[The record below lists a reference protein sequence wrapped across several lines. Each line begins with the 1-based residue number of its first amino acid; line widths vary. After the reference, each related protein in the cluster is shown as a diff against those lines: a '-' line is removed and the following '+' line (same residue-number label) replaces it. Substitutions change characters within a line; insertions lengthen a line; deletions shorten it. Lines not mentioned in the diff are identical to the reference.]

1 MDAFFTSILTRPLH
15 GLSFTQI
22 YFFNLPCRP
31 LATVAIIE
39 RLSHLQNSPARIKSS
54 IRRTVPELPMLPD
67 PAPTTSSVLLVDD
80 DEELVDMLKSY
91 LEREGYSVGVA
102 ADGEAGVRE
111 ALSGRYAIA
120 VVDIMMPRM
129 NGIGTLMAIRA
140 HSNMPVIMLTAK
152 GDDTDR
158 IVGLEIGAD
167 DYIPKPCTPR
177 ELTARIRAI
186 LRRTNPAKDA
196 VGSPPAIHAGALT
209 MDPQRR
215 FVEWNGLPVELTSTE
230 FNVLEVLA
238 RNVGSPVSKKILSE
252 QGLGRPLERFD
263 RSIDVHVSSIRQ
275 KLGQLVDGRSPIVTV
290 YRLGYQL
297 IPE

>member
-1 MDAFFTSILTRPLH
+1 
-15 GLSFTQI
+15 
-22 YFFNLPCRP
+22 
-31 LATVAIIE
+31 
-39 RLSHLQNSPARIKSS
+39 
-54 IRRTVPELPMLPD
+54 MLPD
-67 PAPTTSSVLLVDD
+67 SAPTSSSVLLVDD
-80 DEELVDMLKSY
+80 DEELVDLLQNY
-91 LEREGYSVGVA
+91 LEREGFTVGRA
-102 ADGEAGVRE
+102 EDGEAGVRE

-120 VVDIMMPRM
+120 VVDIMMPRL
-129 NGIGTLMAIRA
+129 NGIEVLKAIRSR
-140 HSNMPVIMLTAK
+140 SNLPVIMLTAK

-186 LRRTNPAKDA
+186 LRRTIPAKDA
-196 VGSPPAIHAGALT
+196 VDSATAIHAGALM

-215 FVEWNGLPVELTSTE
+215 LVEWNGLPVELTSTE
-230 FNVLEVLA
+230 FNVLEVLS

-252 QGLGRPLERFD
+252 QGLGRALARFD

>member
-1 MDAFFTSILTRPLH
+1 
-15 GLSFTQI
+15 
-22 YFFNLPCRP
+22 
-31 LATVAIIE
+31 
-39 RLSHLQNSPARIKSS
+39 
-54 IRRTVPELPMLPD
+54 
-67 PAPTTSSVLLVDD
+67 
-80 DEELVDMLKSY
+80 MLKSY

-196 VGSPPAIHAGALT
+196 VGSPPRDSCGCTDDGSATAVRG
-209 MDPQRR
+209 
-215 FVEWNGLPVELTSTE
+215 VEWST
-230 FNVLEVLA
+230 
-238 RNVGSPVSKKILSE
+238 R
-252 QGLGRPLERFD
+252 
-263 RSIDVHVSSIRQ
+263 
-275 KLGQLVDGRSPIVTV
+275 
-290 YRLGYQL
+290 
-297 IPE
+297 

>member
-1 MDAFFTSILTRPLH
+1 
-15 GLSFTQI
+15 
-22 YFFNLPCRP
+22 
-31 LATVAIIE
+31 
-39 RLSHLQNSPARIKSS
+39 
-54 IRRTVPELPMLPD
+54 MLPD
-67 PAPTTSSVLLVDD
+67 SAPKTSSVLLVDD
-80 DEELVDMLKSY
+80 DEELVDMLKNY
-91 LEREGYSVGVA
+91 LEREGYSVGLA

-129 NGIGTLMAIRA
+129 NGIETLMAIRA
-140 HSNMPVIMLTAK
+140 HSSMPVIMLTAK

-186 LRRTNPAKDA
+186 LRRMVPAKDA
-196 VGSPPAIHAGALT
+196 GDLPPVIHAGALM

-215 FVEWNGLPVELTSTE
+215 LVEWNGLPVDLTSTE

-252 QGLGRPLERFD
+252 QGLGRSLARFD
-263 RSIDVHVSSIRQ
+263 RSADVHVSSIRQ
-275 KLGQLVDGRSPIVTV
+275 KLGQLADGRSPIVTV

>member
-1 MDAFFTSILTRPLH
+1 
-15 GLSFTQI
+15 
-22 YFFNLPCRP
+22 
-31 LATVAIIE
+31 
-39 RLSHLQNSPARIKSS
+39 
-54 IRRTVPELPMLPD
+54 MLPN
-67 PAPTTSSVLLVDD
+67 PVPTSSSVLLVDD
-80 DEELVDMLKSY
+80 DAELVDMLKNY

-129 NGIGTLMAIRA
+129 NGIETLLAIRA
-140 HSNMPVIMLTAK
+140 RSNMPVIMLTAK

-186 LRRTNPAKDA
+186 LRRTIPAKDA
-196 VGSPPAIHAGALT
+196 VDSAAVIHAGALM

-215 FVEWNGLPVELTSTE
+215 HVEWNGLPLELTSTE
-230 FNVLEVLA
+230 FNVLEILA
-238 RNVGSPVSKKILSE
+238 RNVGSPVSKKMLSE
-252 QGLGRPLERFD
+252 QGLGRPLARFD

-275 KLGQLVDGRSPIVTV
+275 KLGLFVDGRSPIVTV